1 MLNSIFNKFLISIWI
16 FFIHIYSDSNFRQ
29 LECCNLVDCV
39 KIGKMIIIINEF
51 WHISRDAN
59 FYISNVGEM
68 PTQLCWVSQPV
79 GVLGEWGRGSKP
91 LLAYAIWVLALHWK
105 ILFGEQIHCCLAINL
120 LHILQILA
128 FIRPSSFKLDWK
140 PFYPQ

>member
-1 MLNSIFNKFLISIWI
+1 MKIYFEEVYILKILCFLKLERKNWKANVSFAMSIYIYIWV
-16 FFIHIYSDSNFRQ
+16 Y
-29 LECCNLVDCV
+29 
-39 KIGKMIIIINEF
+39 NEF

-68 PTQLCWVSQPV
+68 PTQLCWVSQPA

-91 LLAYAIWVLALHWK
+91 LLAHAIWVLALHWK

-128 FIRPSSFKLDWK
+128 FIHPSSFKLDWK